1 MPNVNR
7 EFVCIVCPE
16 GCSISAQVSENN
28 VRITGNKCKRGSEY
42 VNQEI
47 NDPRR
52 NIASSVAVSN
62 GVRPLVPVKTA
73 SPIPKDKIFEV
84 MEEIKSTVAPAP
96 VAAGQVIIVNA
107 AKTGCNIV
115 ATADVAAK

>member
-1 MPNVNR
+1 MNCDKK
-7 EFVCIVCPE
+7 EYVCIVCPE
-16 GCSISAQVSENN
+16 GCSITAELSDKGIEIS
-28 VRITGNKCKRGSEY
+28 GNKCKRGAEY
-42 VNQEI
+42 IKQEI
-47 NDPRR
+47 TDPRR
-52 NIASSVAVSN
+52 NIASSVLVEG
-62 GVRPLVPVKTA
+62 GVRSLVPVKTA

-96 VAAGQVIIVNA
+96 IIAGQLIIVNV

>member
-1 MPNVNR
+1 MTVKNK
-7 EFVCIVCPE
+7 EFICIVCPE
-16 GCSISAQVSENN
+16 GCSISAE
-28 VRITGNKCKRGSEY
+28 ITEKGVKTEGNKCKRGAEY

-52 NIASSVAVSN
+52 NIASSVAVSG
-62 GVRPLVPVKTA
+62 GVRPLVPVKTS

-84 MEEIKSTVAPAP
+84 MDEIKTTVAPAP
-96 VAAGQVIIVNA
+96 IIAGQLIIVNA

-115 ATADVAAK
+115 ATADVEAK

>member
-1 MPNVNR
+1 MNSER
-7 EFVCIVCPE
+7 KEFVCIVCPE
-16 GCSISAQVSENN
+16 GCSVSAEVTSDGINLS
-28 VRITGNKCKRGSEY
+28 GNKCKRGAAY
-42 VNQEI
+42 VNQEMT
-47 NDPRR
+47 DPRR
-52 NIASSVAVSN
+52 NIASSVLVEN

-84 MEEIKSTVAPAP
+84 MEEIKATVAPAP
-96 VAAGQVIIVNA
+96 IIAGQLIIVNV

>member
-1 MPNVNR
+1 MTEKNK
-7 EFVCIVCPE
+7 EFICIVCPE
-16 GCSISAQVSENN
+16 GCSISAE
-28 VRITGNKCKRGSEY
+28 ITEDGVNLEGNKCKRGAQY
-42 VNQEI
+42 VNQEL

-52 NIASSVAVSN
+52 NIASSVAVSG
-62 GVRPLVPVKTA
+62 GVRPLVPVKTS

-84 MEEIKSTVAPAP
+84 MDEIKTTVAPAP
-96 VAAGQVIIVNA
+96 IIAGQLIIVNA